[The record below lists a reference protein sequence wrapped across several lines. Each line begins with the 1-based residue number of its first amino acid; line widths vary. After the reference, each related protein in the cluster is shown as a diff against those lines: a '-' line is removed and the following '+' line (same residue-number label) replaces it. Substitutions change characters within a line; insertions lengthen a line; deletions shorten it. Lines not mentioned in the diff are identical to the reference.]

1 MGPQSRGSPNLRD
14 FGTHTWESRDEMTG
28 ASLEAKHKVYY
39 KGEGGDFPQIQ
50 VVVNLVSPCLPVA
63 YSCIK
68 MFQLRT
74 NQFIVWFAQ
83 VRVSD

>member
-28 ASLEAKHKVYY
+28 ASLVAKHKVYY

-50 VVVNLVSPCLPVA
+50 VVVNLVSPCL
-63 YSCIK
+63 
-68 MFQLRT
+68 FQLRI